1 MRSGVPGRTRSGR
14 VRSLDPFRVLM
25 GCVLLAG
32 ALTTPRAA
40 DAQLRGPEVTDVRF
54 VGNETFPA
62 DSLSRA
68 IATRETECHT
78 FLFRLFGF
86 CALGFDFAHSR
97 YYLRERDLP
106 RDRVRLMLWY
116 QQRGFR
122 EVQVD
127 TPTVERAPTRA
138 QVTFNVTEGRPV
150 LAASVDIVG
159 AEAFAETDLLDVLPM
174 RAGDRLSTHALDA
187 TRDTITR
194 RLSNRGYAYAEVFR
208 SVVRPADDLYNAV
221 VTFEVVPGPATTY
234 GEISVEG
241 TNNLG
246 AATVLRTAQ
255 IRSGEPYRRFEIDEA
270 RGRLYGL
277 DIIRNA
283 RVEPDTAN
291 FDRDPLVDVAITIQ
305 EGDAYRVRA
314 GGGWNMAECFN
325 VESRW
330 TARNFVGGGRVL
342 QLRGRLGNLLAS
354 QLRDPV
360 CRQSGEGDFAS
371 LTGLFSA
378 DFVQP
383 WIFSTRNSLAVSFT
397 VEKQSLPDVFIRRA
411 VGAQIGLSRTVSPQ
425 TLLTGFYRPEL
436 SELDAPDVLFCT
448 GFLVCS
454 PDDITNL
461 EGANWLS
468 PVGMN
473 FARDRADDLLNPR
486 SGYRLLFDLEHAAPW
501 TGSDFRYDR
510 LVVEGSRYESL
521 GAAVFATRVRGGWV
535 GAGGFD
541 GLVQSSDGSTDI
553 VHPQKRFYSGG
564 ANSVRGFAQ
573 SRLGP
578 RVLFSEPRA
587 LLSGGATGGGCTEA
601 QIVALSCTPSSEAGL
616 NPQPTGGTR
625 LIEANAEVRFP
636 VAGLVE
642 GVVFTDVGQ
651 VWGPDQ
657 SIELVAMEVSPG
669 VGVRIP
675 SPVGPIRLDLAY
687 RFRGAQELS
696 VVTERI
702 RPFDAGRDAPEDR
715 LVIDRST
722 GPGTVQETTIDW
734 VSTGELVFLDAPF
747 LFGRNDRGFQLHVS
761 IGQAF

>member
-1 MRSGVPGRTRSGR
+1 MRRGSQGRVRSGR
-14 VRSLDPFRVLM
+14 VKSLGPFRVP
-25 GCVLLAG
+25 VSALLVTIAFSV
-32 ALTTPRAA
+32 ASPA

-54 VGNETFPA
+54 EGNETFSA

-68 IATRETECHT
+68 IATRATECHT
-78 FLFRLFGF
+78 WLFKPF
-86 CALGFDFAHSR
+86 CWLGFDFANSR
-97 YYLRERDLP
+97 FHLRDRDLP
-106 RDRVRLMLWY
+106 RDRVRLILWY

-122 EVQVD
+122 EVLVD
-127 TPTVERAPTRA
+127 TATVARTAENAV
-138 QVTFNVTEGRPV
+138 VTFTVTEGRPV
-150 LAASVDIVG
+150 VAASVDIVG
-159 AEAFAETDLLDVLPM
+159 AEVFEGSDLLDDLPM
-174 RAGDRLSTHALDA
+174 EAGDRLSTHALDA
-187 TRDTITR
+187 TRDTIIR

-208 SVVRPADDLYNAV
+208 AVVRPAEDLYNAV
-221 VTFEVVPGPATTY
+221 VTFDVVPGPATTY
-234 GEISVEG
+234 GSITVNG
-241 TNNLG
+241 TGNLG
-246 AATVLRTAQ
+246 VGTVLRTAQ
-255 IRSGEPYRRFEIDEA
+255 LTSGDPYRRDELDDA

-283 RVEPDTAN
+283 RVEPDTASL
-291 FDRDPLVDVAITIQ
+291 DRDPVVDVEITIQ

-325 VESRW
+325 IESRW
-330 TARNFVGGGRVL
+330 TARNFMGGGRVL

-360 CRQSGEGDFAS
+360 CEQSGEGDFAA
-371 LTGLFSA
+371 LTGLFSV

-383 WIFSTRNSLAVSFT
+383 RIFSTRNALSVSFI

-411 VGAQIGLSRTVSPQ
+411 VGAQVGLSRTVSPQ
-425 TLLTGFYRPEL
+425 TILTGFYRPEI

-454 PDDITNL
+454 PDDIADL

-468 PVGMN
+468 PVGLN
-473 FARDRADDLLNPR
+473 LSRDRADDLLNPR
-486 SGYRLLFDLEHAAPW
+486 SGYRLLFDVEHAAPW

-510 LVVEGSRYESL
+510 MVVEAARYERL
-521 GAAVFATRVRGGWV
+521 GGTVFATRVRGGWV

-578 RVLFSEPRA
+578 RVLFSEPQT
-587 LLSGGATGGGCTEA
+587 LLSGGATGAGCTED
-601 QIVALSCTPSSEAGL
+601 QLVGLSCSPASEAGL
-616 NPQPTGGTR
+616 TPQPTGGTR
-625 LIEANAEVRFP
+625 LIEANAELRFP
-636 VAGLVE
+636 ITRLFE
-642 GVVFTDVGQ
+642 GVLFTDVGQ

-657 SIELVAMEVSPG
+657 SIDVVALEFTPG

-675 SPVGPIRLDLAY
+675 SPVGPIRVDVAY
-687 RFRGAQELS
+687 RFRGAQDLS

-702 RPFDAGRDAPEDR
+702 RPFDAMTDIPEDR
-715 LVIDRST
+715 LTIERST
-722 GPGTVQETTIDW
+722 GPGTVRETTIPW
-734 VSTGELVFLDAPF
+734 VSTGELVFLNSPF
-747 LFGRNDRGFQLHVS
+747 LFGRNDKGLQLHVS

>member
-1 MRSGVPGRTRSGR
+1 MKRGAPRCTTSGR
-14 VRSLDPFRVLM
+14 VRSLDPFGVLM
-25 GCVLLAG
+25 GCALLC
-32 ALTTPRAA
+32 LFAA
-40 DAQLRGPEVTDVRF
+40 APMETGAQLRGPEVTEVTF
-54 VGNETFPA
+54 VGNETFPS

-78 FLFRLFGF
+78 LIFKIVGF

-97 YYLRERDLP
+97 HFLRERDLP

-127 TPTVERAPTRA
+127 TPTVVRTPARAE
-138 QVTFNVTEGRPV
+138 VTFAVTEGRPV

-159 AEAFAETDLLDVLPM
+159 AGAFEDTDLLDNLPM

-187 TRDTITR
+187 TRDTLTR

-208 SVVRPADDLYNAV
+208 SVVRPAEDLYNAV

-234 GEISVEG
+234 GAISVNG

-246 AATVLRTAQ
+246 TGTVLRTAQ
-255 IRSGEPYRRFEIDEA
+255 LRSGDPYRRFQVDDA
-270 RGRLYGL
+270 RARLYGL

-283 RVEPDTAN
+283 RVEPDTAS
-291 FDRDPLVDVAITIQ
+291 FDRDPVVDVAITVQ

-330 TARNFVGGGRVL
+330 TARNFFGGGRVL
-342 QLRGRLGNLLAS
+342 QLRGRLGNLLAP

-383 WIFSTRNSLAVSFT
+383 WIFSTRNSLAVSFI

-411 VGAQIGLSRTVSPQ
+411 VGAQVALSRTVSPQ

-454 PDDITNL
+454 PDDIENL

-473 FARDRADDLLNPR
+473 LTRDRADDLLNPR
-486 SGYRLLFDLEHAAPW
+486 SGYRLLLDMEHAAPW

-510 LVVEGSRYESL
+510 LVVEGARYESL
-521 GAAVFATRVRGGWV
+521 GATVFATRVRGGWV

-578 RVLFSEPRA
+578 RVLFAEPQA
-587 LLSGGATGGGCTEA
+587 LLSGGATGGGCAEA
-601 QIVALSCTPSSEAGL
+601 ELVSLTCMPASEAGL

-625 LIEANAEVRFP
+625 LIEANAELRFP
-636 VAGLVE
+636 VGRLFE
-642 GVVFTDVGQ
+642 GVIFTDVGQ

-657 SIELVAMEVSPG
+657 SIEVVAMEFSPG
-669 VGVRIP
+669 VGIRIP
-675 SPVGPIRLDLAY
+675 SPVGPIRLDVAY
-687 RFRGAQELS
+687 RFRGAQDLS

-702 RPFDAGRDAPEDR
+702 RPFDESTDDPGERLDIERAAGGGQ
-715 LVIDRST
+715 LV
-722 GPGTVQETTIDW
+722 EMTIPW

-747 LFGRNDRGFQLHVS
+747 LFGRSDRGFQLHVS

>member
-1 MRSGVPGRTRSGR
+1 
-14 VRSLDPFRVLM
+14 M
-25 GCVLLAG
+25 GCALLAG
-32 ALTTPRAA
+32 ILCSPG
-40 DAQLRGPEVTDVRF
+40 DVVAQLRGPEVTDVVF

-78 FLFRLFGF
+78 TVFNLVGF

-106 RDRVRLMLWY
+106 RDRVRLILWY

-127 TPTVERAPTRA
+127 TPTVVRTPTQAR
-138 QVTFNVTEGRPV
+138 VTFTVDEGRPV
-150 LAASVDIVG
+150 LAGSVDIVG
-159 AEAFAETDLLDVLPM
+159 AAEFEGSDLLDNLPM
-174 RAGDRLSTHALDA
+174 SAGDRLSTHALDA
-187 TRDTITR
+187 TRDTLTR

-234 GEISVEG
+234 GNITVTG
-241 TNNLG
+241 TRNLG
-246 AATVLRTAQ
+246 AGTVLRTAQ
-255 IRSGEPYRRFEIDEA
+255 LRSGEAYRRDDIDAA

-283 RVEPDTAN
+283 RVEPDTAS
-291 FDRDPLVDVAITIQ
+291 FDRDPVVDVAITIQ
-305 EGDAYRVRA
+305 EGDAYRVRT

-330 TARNFVGGGRVL
+330 TARNFFGGGRVL

-371 LTGLFSA
+371 LTGLLSA

-383 WIFSTRNSLAVSFT
+383 WIFSTRNSLSVSFI

-411 VGAQIGLSRTVSPQ
+411 VGAQVGLSRTVAPQ

-454 PDDITNL
+454 PDDIANL

-468 PVGMN
+468 PIGVN
-473 FARDRADDLLNPR
+473 LSRDRADDLLNPR
-486 SGYRLLFDLEHAAPW
+486 SGYRLLLDVEHAGPW

-510 LVVEGSRYESL
+510 MVAEAARYDGL
-521 GAAVFATRVRGGWV
+521 GAVVFATRVRGGWV

-541 GLVQSSDGSTDI
+541 GLVQSSDGSADI

-578 RVLFSEPRA
+578 RVLFAEPQA
-587 LLSGGATGGGCTEA
+587 LLGGGATGGGCTEG
-601 QIVALSCTPSSEAGL
+601 QLVGLTCTPTSEAGL

-636 VAGLVE
+636 VAGLIE

-657 SIELVAMEVSPG
+657 SIEIVALEFSPG
-669 VGVRIP
+669 LGIRFP
-675 SPVGPIRLDLAY
+675 SPVGPIRLDVAY
-687 RFRGAQELS
+687 RFRGAQDLS

-702 RPFDAGRDAPEDR
+702 RPYDSTIDDPMDQLVVDR
-715 LVIDRST
+715 AT
-722 GPGTVQETTIDW
+722 GPGTVQETTIPW
-734 VSTGELVFLDAPF
+734 VSTGELVFLNSPF
-747 LFGRNDRGFQLHVS
+747 LFGLNDKGLQLHVS